1 MRTTVTL
8 DPDVERLLRE
18 ECYRTKRSFKEA
30 LNAAVRATLR
40 PAPRRLPTLL
50 PPRAMGLRT
59 GIDPR
64 ELAGLADELETDAYL
79 ATVARR
85 QR

>member
-8 DPDVERLLRE
+8 DADVAKLLHE
-18 ECYRTKRSFKEA
+18 KQYRTKKSFKEV
-30 LNAAVRATLR
+30 LNSAVRASLR
-40 PAPRRLPTLL
+40 DVPAKRPKLL

-64 ELAGLADELETDAYL
+64 DLAGLADELEAESYL
-79 ATVARR
+79 RTAARR
-85 QR
+85 CR